1 MIALAAQ
8 RYGIVVRDQTH
19 KGISLFA
26 EDPRGQRPNP
36 YDRLFADQSPLE
48 LLAKFP
54 WDRLQVLRMHLC
66 ARAPCRAG

>member
-1 MIALAAQ
+1 MIAEAAQ

-26 EDPRGQRPNP
+26 EAPRGAQASP
-36 YDRLFADQSPLE
+36 YGRLFADQSPLE
-48 LLAKFP
+48 LLVRFP

-66 ARAPCRAG
+66 TKAPCRAG